1 MGTGISRSTARIVL
15 VALSVVSLGVVAA
28 LLASP
33 SRSAAPPRSVSWSL
47 TEPLVV
53 ANLPVDLCATSYGAP
68 ESRSDALP
76 SHQLA
81 LVASRLWRSLVM
93 YADGLGTLYV
103 LGPKGW
109 SCTALDAVDG
119 ASTLVVFP
127 PGEPRPSTGD
137 LTAVRTGIVATQTGG
152 CAGCSLETACPLFRA
167 ASLRYAAA
175 YGVHCR
181 QIGAAERRQTPSPS
195 RVLFVD
201 PPGVLGAG
209 RPSGGADAAY
219 GAMLWHLPGDPRSTA
234 WLDTCTLPDA
244 QRTVCVLSV
253 HAFLAR
259 HPDAATTRGPR
270 QSR

>member
-1 MGTGISRSTARIVL
+1 V
-15 VALSVVSLGVVAA
+15 VVVSIGVVVA
-28 LLASP
+28 LLASQSP
-33 SRSAAPPRSVSWSL
+33 SAAPQRSVSWSL
-47 TEPLVV
+47 TEALVV
-53 ANLPVDLCATSYGAP
+53 ANLPVNQCATSYGAP

-81 LVASRLWRSLVM
+81 VVTAKRWRSLVM
-93 YADGLGTLYV
+93 YTDGLGTLYV

-119 ASTLVVFP
+119 ASTLVVYP
-127 PGEPRPSTGD
+127 PGARKPSTGD
-137 LTAVRTGIVATQTGG
+137 LTAVRTGIVASQTGG
-152 CAGCSLETACPLFRA
+152 CAGCSLETACPLFHA

-181 QIGAAERRQTPSPS
+181 QSGATAERRQTPSPS

-219 GAMLWHLPGDPRSTA
+219 GAMLWHLPGDPRATA
-234 WLDTCTLPDA
+234 WLDTCTLPDTE
-244 QRTVCVLSV
+244 RSVCVLSV
-253 HAFLAR
+253 RAFLAR
-259 HPDAATTRGPR
+259 HPDSTTRRVPPR
-270 QSR
+270 ST